1 MLSNQSRIIGQ
12 AKFTYSPFDKAFEK
26 KKIKAVEEQG
36 KKQVEAL
43 RNLKSNIQKLTI
55 NDVILQ
61 NTWTKEAKKNL
72 IKLKK

>member
-1 MLSNQSRIIGQ
+1 M
-12 AKFTYSPFDKAFEK
+12 K